1 MSGRL
6 AFRQWLRETLRGT
19 RKGLVMSSATVI
31 GEMIMNMIPLFLFLL
46 EYFKSKGSHKSSKNT
61 IEFEGNRIFKW
72 TFHPV
77 KRYQREPHLTPL
89 FFPHLFFFFCSSR

>member
-31 GEMIMNMIPLFLFLL
+31 GEIMIMNMIP
-46 EYFKSKGSHKSSKNT
+46 
-61 IEFEGNRIFKW
+61 
-72 TFHPV
+72 
-77 KRYQREPHLTPL
+77 
-89 FFPHLFFFFCSSR
+89 FFFYSYKSTLNPKGQTKAQRTQ

>member
-31 GEMIMNMIPLFLFLL
+31 GEIMIMNMIPFFLFL
-46 EYFKSKGSHKSSKNT
+46 
-61 IEFEGNRIFKW
+61 
-72 TFHPV
+72 
-77 KRYQREPHLTPL
+77 
-89 FFPHLFFFFCSSR
+89 